1 MRWCWPPGVRTRRC
15 FAPALYHTLV
25 LALDLF
31 VLGGGLFCPG
41 DNYPQDGVPQV
52 AVLHRKEPDDELL
65 FRLALLA
72 KLAMVDMKVAAE
84 AILTD
89 VLTGA

>member
-1 MRWCWPPGVRTRRC
+1 VAFSVPETTTLKTAYHRW
-15 FAPALYHTLV
+15 
-25 LALDLF
+25 
-31 VLGGGLFCPG
+31 LFCTGKNLMTLLPG
-41 DNYPQDGVPQV
+41 PY
-52 AVLHRKEPDDELL
+52 DELL

-72 KLAMVDMKVAAE
+72 KLAMVDMKVAVE